1 MNEPIGVVKPG
12 FWWRMQGRRQGS
24 LALMSQACKDARPLR
39 MNAIHKARY
48 KKAFSSKEHYPPV
61 RSTVP
66 MRANTRA
73 VADSGYARVY
83 RRVKGGAMQCSPRGI
98 WGGVGDA
105 RLSFLCLLSLRN
117 RFVSSVFFCYSLTAI
132 QRFRSASPMNGRS
145 VGRQPLWSYRQP
157 DSTPA

>member
-12 FWWRMQGRRQGS
+12 FWWRMQGRRHGS

-48 KKAFSSKEHYPPV
+48 KKALSSKEHYSPV

-73 VADSGYARVY
+73 VADSGYARVH
-83 RRVKGGAMQCSPRGI
+83 RRVKGPRGI

-105 RLSFLCLLSLRN
+105 RLSFLCLLWLRN

-132 QRFRSASPMNGRS
+132 QRFRSAMNGRS